1 MKQLIGFAEKF
12 YTLWDFSISENW
24 STTSDGKHYLT
35 SIDKKYCYIKNISF
49 DIDKVTKLYPNLEIC
64 NELRGVTTSWGKT
77 EKIDYP
83 SAYFPFGK
91 LQGCLISQSN
101 DVWQLNRTYTNS
113 DARRRVLARKRLIE
127 LGELVRFDWVEKN
140 VQISAKYGVEV
151 DGGFTDIIEYADVKR
166 KYTTISNYEYEMR
179 KKSTAIENAKSV
191 YLHNEG
197 DKVTVTIQKIAQFSF
212 ETQYGTCYIVTYNTQ
227 NGDVY
232 YYKGS
237 SPMEME
243 NDTFYTVKGTVKH
256 NEYNGVKQTLL
267 QRLKIA

>member
-1 MKQLIGFAEKF
+1 MKKLIGFAEKF
-12 YTLWDFSISENW
+12 YTLWDYSTAENW

-35 SIDKKYCYIKNISF
+35 SVTHQYNYIKNISF
-49 DIDKVTKLYPNLEIC
+49 DLDKVKTLYPDVEIC
-64 NELRGVTTSWGKT
+64 AELRGVTRSWDKS

-91 LQGCLISQSN
+91 LVGNLISECN
-101 DVWQLNRTYTNS
+101 DVWQLNRTYLS
-113 DARRRVLARKRLIE
+113 GDARRKVLARKRLIE
-127 LGELVRFDWVEKN
+127 LGELVRFDWVEN
-140 VQISAKYGVEV
+140 VQISATYGVKV
-151 DGGFTDIIEYADVKR
+151 DGGFTDIFENADVKR
-166 KYTTISNYEYEMR
+166 KYITLANYEYEMR
-179 KKSTAIENAKSV
+179 KKATEIENSKSV

-197 DKVTVTIQKIAQFSF
+197 DKVTVTIQKISQFSF
-212 ETQYGTCYIVTYNTQ
+212 ETQYGFCYIVTYNTE